1 MAIADNAV
9 LSAFS
14 AIAGLLVSFYKTAAG
29 NNIGQF
35 KPLALKLCSV
45 KFVCDNEY
53 RPILQ

>member
-14 AIAGLLVSFYKTAAG
+14 AIADLVSFYKTAAG